1 MLGKWLNFDYKLSV
15 FCQCNV
21 CVWRHLTAPC
31 RGCKHSLEKDK
42 LFNSVIWG
50 SKVSIGTSNQNAIW
64 GSKKTWQY
72 IDAPWVLVVIYQFM
86 FEAMGF
92 LQLRPLAHTS
102 ACYLVFKAFK
112 RILDS
117 LKHLRTDRGTYAEA
131 QAQIKELMTFAFTN
145 NSPLRL
151 HLRNWVRLHL
161 KSNERIT
168 PSETGSHYCQ
178 QVYSPNFTTMP
189 DFDQDF

>member
-1 MLGKWLNFDYKLSV
+1 M
-15 FCQCNV
+15 
-21 CVWRHLTAPC
+21 
-31 RGCKHSLEKDK
+31 
-42 LFNSVIWG
+42 
-50 SKVSIGTSNQNAIW
+50 
-64 GSKKTWQY
+64 
-72 IDAPWVLVVIYQFM
+72 VIYQFI

-151 HLRNWVRLHL
+151 HLRNWVWLHL
-161 KSNERIT
+161 ESTE
-168 PSETGSHYCQ
+168 
-178 QVYSPNFTTMP
+178 
-189 DFDQDF
+189 